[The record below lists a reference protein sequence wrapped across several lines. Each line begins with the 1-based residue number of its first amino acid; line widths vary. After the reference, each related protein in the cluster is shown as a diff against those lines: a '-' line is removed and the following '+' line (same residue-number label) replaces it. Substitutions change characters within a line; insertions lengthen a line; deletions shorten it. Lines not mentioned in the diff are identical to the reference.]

1 MDIERFK
8 QLRDLIGYDNER
20 MAKMFNIEVTE
31 VEAFCAGSKPVPDKL
46 ANELELFVDWA
57 SEVGDTT
64 VKRELAKKHWGNP

>member
-1 MDIERFK
+1 MDMERFK

-31 VEAFCAGSKPVPDKL
+31 VDAFCTGNKPVPDKL

-64 VKRELAKKHWGNP
+64 VKRELAKKHWGAP